1 VEDGA
6 CGAAITNVPPSS
18 RLKSKQRNVIRVL
31 DTRMTLCCS
40 VRQRSLQIQAA
51 TGAMI
56 FSCFLRPVQ
65 PLLVLGKAPAMVT
78 IRDVARESGFSST
91 TVSIVLNNAPLARY
105 IPAVTKKRIERAAQ
119 KLGYRPNQF
128 ARSLRSKRSHTVGV
142 MVFDMT
148 DPFCTLILR
157 GIENTLYQSSYL
169 PILTDV
175 HNEGSRF
182 ERYLELLLD
191 RRIEALI
198 VVANWL
204 FLDINLLGDLEK
216 SSIPTAMIGC
226 ELKTDSISSVIVDNE
241 VGGHLALEHLH
252 VLGHR
257 KVAFIRG
264 PKSLT
269 DSSPRWR
276 GIRNCAKQCGLELD
290 ARLILDMPESRD
302 PLSSFESGYKL
313 TEELLRQKRT
323 FTAMLAFDD
332 MSAFGAIRAL
342 SKAGIRVPEQCS
354 VIGFDDVATSAIYT
368 PSLTTV
374 RQPMEAMGASAVGI
388 VVDGINAVLEKREI
402 TATHRKVAPELV
414 VRDSTR
420 SVG

>member
-1 VEDGA
+1 
-6 CGAAITNVPPSS
+6 
-18 RLKSKQRNVIRVL
+18 
-31 DTRMTLCCS
+31 
-40 VRQRSLQIQAA
+40 
-51 TGAMI
+51 
-56 FSCFLRPVQ
+56 
-65 PLLVLGKAPAMVT
+65 MVT
-78 IRDVARESGFSST
+78 IRDVAKESGFSST
-91 TVSIVLNNAPLARY
+91 TVSIVLNNAPLSRY

-157 GIENTLYQSSYL
+157 GIENTLYQLSYL

-182 ERYLELLLD
+182 ERYLEMLLD
-191 RRIEALI
+191 RRIEGLI
-198 VVANWL
+198 VIANWL
-204 FLDINLLGDLEK
+204 FLDINLLADLEK

-226 ELKTDSISSVIVDNE
+226 ELKNDSMSSVIVDNE
-241 VGGHLALEHLH
+241 VGGQLALEHLYS
-252 VLGHR
+252 LGHR
-257 KVAFIRG
+257 KIAFIRG
-264 PKSLT
+264 PKGLT

-276 GIRNCAKQCGLELD
+276 GIRNFVKQSGLEIDSHLVLD
-290 ARLILDMPESRD
+290 LPESRD

-313 TEELLRQKRT
+313 TEDLIRQKRS
-323 FTAMLAFDD
+323 FTALLAFDD

-342 SKAGIRVPEQCS
+342 SKSGIRVPEQCS

-388 VVDGINAVLEKREI
+388 VIDGINAVLEKREMG
-402 TATHRKVAPELV
+402 ATHRKVAPELV
-414 VRDSTR
+414 VRESTR
-420 SVG
+420 SVV